1 MKEPM
6 LIKKESFTDKLITK
20 QKRILIVSV
29 FAVLFLFVGS
39 SYALLTNFDK
49 TDEVVT
55 ITTGNLNMSINNTA
69 DLINLEGEFP
79 TSDEDALESNSNI
92 ISLTLTNSGTID
104 IMKYDVKLVN
114 DESKTS
120 TLNHDHIKYAIKD
133 GATFQTPKILSSNN
147 DIIYTGYNLGVGE
160 GKTIYLKVWIDEDAG
175 NDALGKEFYGSITVD
190 LYQKADLPG
199 YVKVLEAS
207 VKTGTC
213 ANKTTKPDTDDFG
226 NPMTYISGTKTCI
239 DFNYVWYSG
248 KMWRIVAIYNDG
260 SMKLVTDNNI
270 TGIAYNYPDTET
282 WFYKTDTG
290 AKSYMY
296 QWLNEDFLDTLVDY
310 NEVIDTT
317 KYWNTTMP
325 ANTTISTKPE
335 SYDQN
340 ETLLST
346 MIPTSISPV
355 GLLNS
360 YEYYKSYQ
368 NTNDSNGYLN
378 IGYYFW
384 LLNPSS
390 ASNVWYAYNYGSGG
404 YNSPTNA
411 YGARP
416 SIIIKSGIS
425 FSGGTGSSDNPYII
439 TTTNKETGKTNEF
452 VNNRLSG
459 EYIKFKSDGNNENYD
474 AAPLYRIVGTEG
486 EGQNKITKIVAMD
499 FATYDV
505 TDAETGET
513 TTANTKKFG
522 ASRQVLWGTCTTT
535 DCWNGYF
542 NETDSETGNWTG
554 DWYSSLSFTSKLAKG
569 TYYLGAVPNND
580 KNYKRSVCSD
590 TNFDTTK
597 TIKDCI
603 DAGTIATTWN
613 SGYVGIL
620 RYGEMFATRQKTGD
634 VRSITYMWLISPY
647 SASNVWN
654 VFVSGIGYSNG
665 STLTF
670 GARPSYYL
678 QSNVKIESGS
688 GLETDPY
695 IID

>member
-1 MKEPM
+1 M
-6 LIKKESFTDKLITK
+6 
-20 QKRILIVSV
+20 KRIY
-29 FAVLFLFVGS
+29 FKQFNKFLPLYLVMIALVILMS
-39 SYALLTNFDK
+39 TSYALLRNSARGEKTYTMNVGNLSVSFIDQNTNEIEITNMYPMTDDEGMAQNGAKDILEFTVTNDGTLKANYNVYIEELDSTIPMSSVIKYSFCKKGPGDLEYSDYSEPILLSTNNYIEEKGTLNIGDSSSYKVKMWLIESADK
-49 TDEVVT
+49 TYMNKIFKARVVVEA
-55 ITTGNLNMSINNTA
+55 LQYEKTA
-69 DLINLEGEFP
+69 SE
-79 TSDEDALESNSNI
+79 
-92 ISLTLTNSGTID
+92 
-104 IMKYDVKLVN
+104 
-114 DESKTS
+114 
-120 TLNHDHIKYAIKD
+120 
-133 GATFQTPKILSSNN
+133 
-147 DIIYTGYNLGVGE
+147 
-160 GKTIYLKVWIDEDAG
+160 
-175 NDALGKEFYGSITVD
+175 
-190 LYQKADLPG
+190 
-199 YVKVLEAS
+199 KVLEAAI
-207 VKTGTC
+207 KTGTC

-226 NPMTYISGTKTCI
+226 NPMTYISGTNDCI

-270 TGIAYNYPDTET
+270 TSIAYNYPNTET

-317 KYWNTTMP
+317 KYWNATMP
-325 ANTTISTKPE
+325 ANTTISTKPAV
-335 SYDQN
+335 YNQN
-340 ETLLST
+340 EELLST

-355 GLLNS
+355 GLLNN

-368 NTNDSNGYLN
+368 NASGYSNGYLK

-384 LLNPSS
+384 LLNPYD
-390 ASNVWYAYNYGSGG
+390 ASNVWDVRYNGLGSRIGPI
-404 YNSPTNA
+404 NL

-439 TTTNKETGKTNEF
+439 ITSNKETGKTNEF

-459 EYIKFKSDGNNENYD
+459 EYIKFKSDGNNGNYNT
-474 AAPLYRIVGTEG
+474 APLYRIVGTEG

-580 KNYKRSVCSD
+580 KNYKRAVCSA